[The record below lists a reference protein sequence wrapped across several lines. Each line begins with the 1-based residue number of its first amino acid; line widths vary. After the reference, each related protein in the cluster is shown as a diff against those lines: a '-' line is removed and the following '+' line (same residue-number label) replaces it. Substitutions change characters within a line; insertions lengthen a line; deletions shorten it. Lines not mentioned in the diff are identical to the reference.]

1 MPFPRSQ
8 TVNKHVIKLPIMLEI
23 KISCSQ
29 TKDAANATGIYL
41 HAVIT
46 AWMDFFFRFNH
57 SRDLSND

>member
-8 TVNKHVIKLPIMLEI
+8 TVNKHVIKLPVMLEI

-46 AWMDFFFRFNH
+46 AWMDFF
-57 SRDLSND
+57 L